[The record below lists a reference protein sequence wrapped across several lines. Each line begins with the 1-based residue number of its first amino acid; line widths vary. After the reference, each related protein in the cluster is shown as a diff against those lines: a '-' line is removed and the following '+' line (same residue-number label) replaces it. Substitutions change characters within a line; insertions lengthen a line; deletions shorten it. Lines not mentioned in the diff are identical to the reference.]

1 MAVARSSSGGVVIR
15 YLVPLLRMTSYL
27 LISQGCSTSPPSW
40 SSAHAALGL
49 LPGVKLWGIP
59 SDLRSSTS
67 YLRSSTSNDR
77 SCTWQSRSSTFAGQN
92 SSIKQYLNSTKAKQ
106 SHLNAR
112 KPLSAVGK
120 PTFALGPSGS
130 SFGPSGRA
138 PTGIHHLLLSNLTTA
153 CC

>member
-1 MAVARSSSGGVVIR
+1 MSTWSLTYRKSVFKWQELQTFLRVLPTRWRRYGTKLCQCHPMYIR
-15 YLVPLLRMTSYL
+15 
-27 LISQGCSTSPPSW
+27 
-40 SSAHAALGL
+40 
-49 LPGVKLWGIP
+49 PGVKLWGIP

-138 PTGIHHLLLSNLTTA
+138 PTGIHHLLLRNLTTA